1 MSRFIGSET
10 EYGIS
15 TPDDPTASPIV
26 TSTHTVLA
34 YAVAT
39 GASLRRTRWN
49 FGEESPLRDARG
61 FDLRRFRTAPVIDPN
76 TVGVAN
82 VITSS
87 GARFYVDHAHPEYSA
102 PETSDAMQA
111 MIYDVAGDLVMNRA
125 VDAVHQYTARGESV
139 IEGQPP
145 CPALKVYKNNVDGK
159 GASYGSH
166 ENYRWNRSTDF
177 DVLTRAIIP
186 FFVTRQVLIG
196 AGRVGLGERGES
208 PGFQISQRADY
219 IEQTVSLETT
229 LNRGIVNTRDEPHA
243 DADRW
248 GRLHVIIGDA
258 NMSQTSNL
266 LKFGLTSLVLDA
278 IEAGEDFSDLEI
290 ADPVAAVKQVSRD
303 LDCRKTLRL
312 SDGRELRATAILREY
327 LARCRPVS
335 DTDRLVLRTA
345 EELLDDLDVDPL
357 RTADRL
363 DWTAKWSLIR
373 RFTDRG
379 LGIGHPKIALVD
391 LQYADIDPA
400 RGLHHALVRRGSMRS
415 LVDPEMIETA
425 ALTPPDDTR
434 AFFRGEIMRRWPDQ
448 VLAASWDTVVVVGDR
463 VTGHHRLRMPE
474 LDCLTRENC
483 GELVDRATDA
493 ADLLRLVDERK
504 LAPVDLI
511 GGPGR

>member
-1 MSRFIGSET
+1 MPRFIGSET
-10 EYGIS
+10 EYGIA
-15 TPDDPTASPIV
+15 TPADPTASPII
-26 TSTHTVLA
+26 TSTHAVLA

-102 PETSDAMQA
+102 PETTDAMQA
-111 MIYDVAGDLVMNRA
+111 VIYDAAGDLVMNRA
-125 VDAVHQYTARGESV
+125 VDAVHQYTDRGESV

-166 ENYRWNRSTDF
+166 ENYRWSRSTDF

-219 IEQTVSLETT
+219 IEQPVSLETT

-278 IEAGEDFSDLEI
+278 IEAGEEFSDLGL

-303 LDCRKTLRL
+303 LDCRSSLRL
-312 SDGRELRATAILREY
+312 ADGRELRATAILREY
-327 LARCRPVS
+327 LSRCSAVS
-335 DTDRLVLRTA
+335 DTDELVLRTA

-379 LGIGHPKIALVD
+379 LDIGHPKIALVD
-391 LQYADIDPA
+391 LQYADIDPD
-400 RGLHHALVRRGSMRS
+400 RGLHHALVRRGSMRTF
-415 LVDPEMIETA
+415 VDPTVIDTA
-425 ALTPPDDTR
+425 ALTPPTDTR

-448 VLAASWDTVVVVGDR
+448 VLAASWDTVVVSGDR

-474 LDCLTRENC
+474 LDCLTRERC
-483 GELVDRATDA
+483 GDLFDRASDA
-493 ADLLRLVDERK
+493 AELLRLVDDRG
-504 LAPVDLI
+504 LATVDLI

>member
-1 MSRFIGSET
+1 MTRFIGSET

-49 FGEESPLRDARG
+49 FGEETPLRDARG

-102 PETSDAMQA
+102 PETTDAMQT
-111 MIYDVAGDLVMNRA
+111 MIYDAAGDLVMNRA
-125 VDAVHQYTARGESV
+125 VEAVRQYTDRGESV
-139 IEGQPP
+139 IEGQSP
-145 CPALKVYKNNVDGK
+145 CPPLKIYKNNVDGK

-166 ENYRWNRSTDF
+166 ENYLWHRSTDF

-196 AGRVGLGERGES
+196 AGRVGLGERGEF

-219 IEQTVSLETT
+219 IEQSVSLETT

-243 DADRW
+243 DADKW

-266 LKFGLTSLVLDA
+266 LKFGLTPLIIEA
-278 IEAGEDFSDLEI
+278 IEAGDDFSDLELV
-290 ADPVAAVKQVSRD
+290 DPVAAVKQISRD
-303 LDCRKTLRL
+303 LRCSRL
-312 SDGRELRATAILREY
+312 LQLADGREMRATAILREY
-327 LARCRPVS
+327 LSRCTAT
-335 DTDRLVLRTA
+335 DHIDRLVLRTA
-345 EELLDDLDVDPL
+345 EDLLDDLDIDPL
-357 RTADRL
+357 RTSDRL
-363 DWTAKWSLIR
+363 DWTAKLSLIQ

-379 LGIGHPKIALVD
+379 IDLNHPKIALID
-391 LQYADIDPA
+391 LQYSDIDPE

-415 LVDPEMIETA
+415 LVDSA
-425 ALTPPDDTR
+425 AIDAAVLTPPEGTR

-448 VLAASWDTVVVVGDR
+448 VLAASWDTIVVNGDR

-474 LDCLTRENC
+474 LDCLTRANC
-483 GELVDRATDA
+483 EDLFDRAADA
-493 ADLLRLVDERK
+493 TELLRLVAERG
-504 LAPVDLI
+504 LAPSDLI